1 MKLKSITIWND
12 LRICILALL
21 FLTFIAGTVAGEFN
35 ITFFTDTPADGESL
49 NQTYADINTSI
60 TNATSNSTAFID
72 WNNSV
77 IGWWRLN
84 NESVEDSTF
93 FRDWSS
99 WGNNASCST
108 CPVFSTS
115 GRFGNA
121 TSFNGINQY
130 VNTSTTIASFA
141 NGTMEAWIK
150 PANLTPST
158 NSYVMGGAS
167 SNGDDLNVTY
177 AIFVNNSGCP
187 TRSWGTVIANGTSG
201 RTVCSGQLYNS
212 SNFSIGV
219 WKHLAITYNG
229 SNVSFYADGVL
240 INVTAQPVG
249 GAGNVQPFS
258 IGRLGPVV
266 LNTYFNGSIDEVRIH
281 SRALS
286 AEEINASYNATINQ
300 LHNNFTG
307 LGYGNYNYTAY
318 AQNETGNIS
327 QATRTL
333 TLAAAG
339 AGAPNINS
347 SSPSSPV
354 TDTVGTSR
362 TFNITADQIVNVSWY
377 LNGTLLADNSSTNV
391 TAANYTNTSAV
402 SGIWNVTARVNN
414 SNGTA
419 QNVWT
424 WTVSAAGAQAPT
436 INSSSPSSPVT
447 DTVGASRTFNITAD
461 QTVNVSWYMN
471 GTLLG
476 NNSTNVMSANYTN
489 TSAVAGTWNVTARV
503 NNSNGTAQNVWTWTV
518 SAAGAGAPTINS
530 SSPSSPVT
538 NNSGES
544 VRFDINVDQIVNV
557 SWYLNGTLLSSNSS
571 TNVTTAN
578 YTNTSAVSGIWNVTA
593 IVNNSNGTDQNV
605 WTWTVRA
612 PNGTKLTA
620 DQLTQ
625 TVSAGVT
632 ATYTITLENNGSSTD
647 NYSISVLNPD
657 NAENASLNIS
667 SPRMIES
674 GAKLYFT
681 LNVSNTTAG
690 TFHVNVTA
698 NSTNE
703 VSKVGYVNTTTIV
716 TAVIAP
722 PVITIV
728 NPANNSVNTTG
739 YVNVTATLSDDGMA
753 QYLNWDGVNYSM
765 TPATAQTAGT
775 EFYRNMTG
783 LLSGDHTFRIFGNNS
798 GASNT
803 SETRVVTVNRTTET
817 SIADSINTTT
827 FIVNDTIEISAPSG
841 NVTVTIP
848 NGTNASVGGSAIT
861 NISMDSL
868 ALVNSTYVSA
878 LGNNTLIGENL
889 SAGPE
894 GARFSPDIQIRFNY
908 TDAQLTAAG
917 ITESQL
923 RIKFYN
929 TTSGTWVEQTPY
941 TLNTTGNFITANVSH
956 FSTFA
961 LAAEVTVAGAP
972 SITGFAPSASVTDT
986 VGASRTFNITVD
998 QTVNV
1003 SWYLNGTL
1011 LSNTSTSV
1019 TTANYTNASA
1029 SAGTWNVTARV
1040 NNSNGT
1046 DQNVWTWTVG
1056 AASGAPTISSSAPE
1070 SPVRDLIGAIRTFT
1084 ITVDQTVNVSWYLNG
1099 TSVQNN
1105 TSVSSGT
1112 MVNYTNSSALSGIWN
1127 VTAVAN
1133 NSNGTVSKQWTWSAS
1148 DTILTLNSGWNL
1160 VSVPFNLTNTRPFTG
1175 FTVLTYNASAAIPVS
1190 DPAVEPLK
1198 SYWVNNSGNETTVAL
1213 FKATADGSSGGSGAP
1228 TKSISLA
1235 NGWNMVGPTGNVS
1248 MNASEMFGSIG
1259 LNLWRVASYN
1269 STGDAYVIF
1278 TNSDTAVNKVSDLV
1292 TEPTAGYWAFVT
1304 RDSMYDGDGSIR

>member
-35 ITFFTDTPADGESL
+35 ITFISDTPADCESV
-49 NQTYADINTSI
+49 NRTYADINTSI

-77 IGWWRLN
+77 IGWWRFN
-84 NESVEDSTF
+84 NESVENSTF

-99 WGNNASCST
+99 WGNNASCSN
-108 CPVFSTS
+108 CPVSTN
-115 GRFGNA
+115 GTFGNA
-121 TSFNGINQY
+121 TRFDGSTDY

-158 NSYVMGGAS
+158 NSYVMGGSS
-167 SNGDDLNVTY
+167 SNGDDINVTY
-177 AIFVNNSGCP
+177 ALFVKNTVCP
-187 TRSWGTVIANGTSG
+187 TLSWGTVIGNGTSSQL
-201 RTVCSGQLYNS
+201 VCSGQLYNS

-240 INVTAQPVG
+240 INVTAQILN
-249 GAGNVQPFS
+249 ASGNVQPYS
-258 IGRLGPVV
+258 IGRLGAYPGA
-266 LNTYFNGSIDEVRIH
+266 YFNGTIDEVRIH
-281 SRALS
+281 NRALS

-333 TLAAAG
+333 TLAAAEETNG
-339 AGAPNINS
+339 TDLVNIS
-347 SSPSSPV
+347 ELSQ
-354 TDTVGTSR
+354 TVSES
-362 TFNITADQIVNVSWY
+362 VNATYIFS
-377 LNGTLLADNSSTNV
+377 LRNNGTLTDNYSISTSNPDTAENASLNITLLMIESGATEYFTLNVSNTTAGTFRVNV
-391 TAANYTNTSAV
+391 TA
-402 SGIWNVTARVNN
+402 
-414 SNGTA
+414 
-419 QNVWT
+419 
-424 WTVSAAGAQAPT
+424 
-436 INSSSPSSPVT
+436 
-447 DTVGASRTFNITAD
+447 
-461 QTVNVSWYMN
+461 
-471 GTLLG
+471 
-476 NNSTNVMSANYTN
+476 NSTND
-489 TSAVAGTWNVTARV
+489 
-503 NNSNGTAQNVWTWTV
+503 
-518 SAAGAGAPTINS
+518 PTKI
-530 SSPSSPVT
+530 
-538 NNSGES
+538 G
-544 VRFDINVDQIVNV
+544 
-557 SWYLNGTLLSSNSS
+557 YLN
-571 TNVTTAN
+571 TT
-578 YTNTSAVSGIWNVTA
+578 TT
-593 IVNNSNGTDQNV
+593 VNALG
-605 WTWTVRA
+605 
-612 PNGTKLTA
+612 NGTKLTNVTA
-620 DQLTQ
+620 LTL

-647 NYSISVLNPD
+647 NYSISVLNLD

-703 VSKVGYVNTTTIV
+703 VARVSYVNTTTIV
-716 TAVIAP
+716 TAVIVP

-739 YVNVTATLSDDGMA
+739 YVNVTATLSDDGIA

-765 TPATAQTAGT
+765 TPATEQDAGT
-775 EFYRNMTG
+775 VFYRNMPG

-803 SETRVVTVNRTTET
+803 SETGVVTVNRTTET

-868 ALVNSTYVSA
+868 AQVNSTYVSV

-941 TLNTTGNFITANVSH
+941 TINTTGNFITANVSH

-961 LAAEVTVAGAP
+961 LAAEVTEAGAP

-1011 LSNTSTSV
+1011 LSNTSTGV

-1046 DQNVWTWTVG
+1046 D
-1056 AASGAPTISSSAPE
+1056 
-1070 SPVRDLIGAIRTFT
+1070 
-1084 ITVDQTVNVSWYLNG
+1084 
-1099 TSVQNN
+1099 
-1105 TSVSSGT
+1105 
-1112 MVNYTNSSALSGIWN
+1112 
-1127 VTAVAN
+1127 
-1133 NSNGTVSKQWTWSAS
+1133 SKQWTWSAS

-1160 VSVPFNLTNTRPFTG
+1160 VSVPFSLSNTRPFTG

-1190 DPAVEPLK
+1190 DPAIEPLK

-1248 MNASEMFGSIG
+1248 MNASLMFGSMG
-1259 LNLWRVASYN
+1259 LNLWRVASYL
-1269 STGDAYVIF
+1269 SLIDAYVIF

-1292 TEPTAGYWAFVT
+1292 TEPTVGYWAFVT
-1304 RDSMYDGDGSIR
+1304 RDSMY

>member
-35 ITFFTDTPADGESL
+35 ITFISDTPADGESV
-49 NQTYADINTSI
+49 NRTYADINTSI

-77 IGWWRLN
+77 IGWWRFN
-84 NESVEDSTF
+84 NESVENSTF

-99 WGNNASCST
+99 WGNNASCSN
-108 CPVFSTS
+108 CPVSTN
-115 GRFGNA
+115 GTFGNA
-121 TSFNGINQY
+121 TRFDGSTDY

-158 NSYVMGGAS
+158 NSYVMGGSS
-167 SNGDDLNVTY
+167 SNGDDINVTY
-177 AIFVNNSGCP
+177 ALFVKNTVCP
-187 TRSWGTVIANGTSG
+187 TLSWGTVIGNGTSSQL
-201 RTVCSGQLYNS
+201 VCSGQLYNS

-240 INVTAQPVG
+240 INVTAQILN
-249 GAGNVQPFS
+249 ASGNVQPYS
-258 IGRLGPVV
+258 IGRLGAYPGA
-266 LNTYFNGSIDEVRIH
+266 YFNGTIDEVRIH
-281 SRALS
+281 NRALS

-333 TLAAAG
+333 TLAAAEETNG
-339 AGAPNINS
+339 TDLVNIS
-347 SSPSSPV
+347 ELSQ
-354 TDTVGTSR
+354 TVSES
-362 TFNITADQIVNVSWY
+362 VNATYIFS
-377 LNGTLLADNSSTNV
+377 LRNNGTLTDNYSISTSNPDTAENASLNITLLMIESGATEYFTLNVSNTTAGTFRVNV
-391 TAANYTNTSAV
+391 TANSTNDPTKIGYLNTTTTVEAAAGPSNGTVLVNISELSQTVSESVNATYIFSLRNNGTLTDTYSISTSNPDTAENASLNSTLLMIESGATEYFTLNV
-402 SGIWNVTARVNN
+402 SNTTAGTFRVNVTA
-414 SNGTA
+414 
-419 QNVWT
+419 
-424 WTVSAAGAQAPT
+424 
-436 INSSSPSSPVT
+436 
-447 DTVGASRTFNITAD
+447 
-461 QTVNVSWYMN
+461 
-471 GTLLG
+471 
-476 NNSTNVMSANYTN
+476 NSTND
-489 TSAVAGTWNVTARV
+489 
-503 NNSNGTAQNVWTWTV
+503 
-518 SAAGAGAPTINS
+518 PTKI
-530 SSPSSPVT
+530 
-538 NNSGES
+538 G
-544 VRFDINVDQIVNV
+544 
-557 SWYLNGTLLSSNSS
+557 YLN
-571 TNVTTAN
+571 TT
-578 YTNTSAVSGIWNVTA
+578 TT
-593 IVNNSNGTDQNV
+593 VNALG
-605 WTWTVRA
+605 
-612 PNGTKLTA
+612 NGTKLTNVTA
-620 DQLTQ
+620 LTL

-647 NYSISVLNPD
+647 NYSISVLNLD

-703 VSKVGYVNTTTIV
+703 VARVSYVNTTTIV
-716 TAVIAP
+716 TAVIVP

-739 YVNVTATLSDDGMA
+739 YVNVTATLSDDGIA

-765 TPATAQTAGT
+765 TPATEQDAGT
-775 EFYRNMTG
+775 VFYRNMPG

-868 ALVNSTYVSA
+868 AQVNSTYVSA

-908 TDAQLTAAG
+908 TAAQLTAAG

-961 LAAEVTVAGAP
+961 LAAEVTEAGAP

-1011 LSNTSTSV
+1011 LSNTSTGV

-1160 VSVPFNLTNTRPFTG
+1160 VSVPFSLSNTRPFTG

-1190 DPAVEPLK
+1190 DPAIEPLK

-1248 MNASEMFGSIG
+1248 MNASLMFGSMG

-1292 TEPTAGYWAFVT
+1292 TEPTVGYWAFVT

>member
-35 ITFFTDTPADGESL
+35 ITFISDTPADGESV
-49 NQTYADINTSI
+49 NRTYADINTSI

-77 IGWWRLN
+77 IGWWRFN
-84 NESVEDSTF
+84 NESVENSTF

-99 WGNNASCST
+99 WGNNASCSN
-108 CPVFSTS
+108 CPVSTN
-115 GRFGNA
+115 GTFGNA
-121 TSFNGINQY
+121 TRFDGSTDY

-158 NSYVMGGAS
+158 NSYVMGGSS
-167 SNGDDLNVTY
+167 SNGDDINVTY
-177 AIFVNNSGCP
+177 ALFVKNTVCP
-187 TRSWGTVIANGTSG
+187 TLSWGTVIGNGTSSQL
-201 RTVCSGQLYNS
+201 VCSGQLYNS

-240 INVTAQPVG
+240 INVTAQILN
-249 GAGNVQPFS
+249 ASGNVQPYS
-258 IGRLGPVV
+258 IGRLGAYPGA
-266 LNTYFNGSIDEVRIH
+266 YFNGTIDEVRIH
-281 SRALS
+281 NRALS

-333 TLAAAG
+333 TLAAAEETNG
-339 AGAPNINS
+339 TDLVNIS
-347 SSPSSPV
+347 ELSQ
-354 TDTVGTSR
+354 TVSES
-362 TFNITADQIVNVSWY
+362 VNATYIFS
-377 LNGTLLADNSSTNV
+377 LRNNGTLTDNYSISTSNPDTAENASLNITLLMIESGATEYFTLNVSNTTAGTLRVNV
-391 TAANYTNTSAV
+391 TANSTKDPTKIGYLNT
-402 SGIWNVTARVNN
+402 T
-414 SNGTA
+414 T
-419 QNVWT
+419 
-424 WTVSAAGAQAPT
+424 
-436 INSSSPSSPVT
+436 
-447 DTVGASRTFNITAD
+447 
-461 QTVNVSWYMN
+461 TVNA
-471 GTLLG
+471 LG
-476 NNSTNVMSANYTN
+476 
-489 TSAVAGTWNVTARV
+489 
-503 NNSNGTAQNVWTWTV
+503 
-518 SAAGAGAPTINS
+518 
-530 SSPSSPVT
+530 
-538 NNSGES
+538 
-544 VRFDINVDQIVNV
+544 
-557 SWYLNGTLLSSNSS
+557 
-571 TNVTTAN
+571 
-578 YTNTSAVSGIWNVTA
+578 
-593 IVNNSNGTDQNV
+593 
-605 WTWTVRA
+605 
-612 PNGTKLTA
+612 NGTKLTNVTA
-620 DQLTQ
+620 LTL

-647 NYSISVLNPD
+647 NYSISVLNLD

-703 VSKVGYVNTTTIV
+703 VARVSYVNTTTIV
-716 TAVIAP
+716 TAVIVP

-739 YVNVTATLSDDGMA
+739 YVNVTATLSDDGIA

-765 TPATAQTAGT
+765 TPATEQDAGT
-775 EFYRNMTG
+775 VFYRNMPG

-868 ALVNSTYVSA
+868 AQVNSTYVSA

-908 TDAQLTAAG
+908 TAAQLTAAG

-961 LAAEVTVAGAP
+961 LAAEVTEAGAP

-1011 LSNTSTSV
+1011 LSNTSTGV

-1070 SPVRDLIGAIRTFT
+1070 SPVRDLIGAIRPFT

-1160 VSVPFNLTNTRPFTG
+1160 VSVPFSLSNTRPFTG
-1175 FTVLTYNASAAIPVS
+1175 FTILTYNASAAIPVS
-1190 DPAVEPLK
+1190 DPAIEPLK

-1248 MNASEMFGSIG
+1248 MNASLMFGSMG

-1292 TEPTAGYWAFVT
+1292 TEPTVGYWAFVT

>member
-35 ITFFTDTPADGESL
+35 ITFISDTPADGESV
-49 NQTYADINTSI
+49 NRTYADINTSI

-77 IGWWRLN
+77 IGWWRFN
-84 NESVEDSTF
+84 NESVENSTF

-99 WGNNASCST
+99 WGNNASCSN
-108 CPVFSTS
+108 CPVSTN
-115 GRFGNA
+115 GTFGNA
-121 TSFNGINQY
+121 TRFDGSTDY

-150 PANLTPST
+150 PANLTPNT
-158 NSYVMGGAS
+158 NSYVMGGSS
-167 SNGDDLNVTY
+167 SNGDDINVTY
-177 AIFVNNSGCP
+177 ALFVKNTVCP
-187 TRSWGTVIANGTSG
+187 TLSWGTVIGNGTSSQL
-201 RTVCSGQLYNS
+201 VCSGQLYNS

-240 INVTAQPVG
+240 INVTAQILN
-249 GAGNVQPFS
+249 ASGNVQPYS
-258 IGRLGPVV
+258 IGRLGAYPGA
-266 LNTYFNGSIDEVRIH
+266 YFNGTIDEVRIH
-281 SRALS
+281 NRALS

-333 TLAAAG
+333 TLAAAEETNG
-339 AGAPNINS
+339 TDLVNIS
-347 SSPSSPV
+347 ELSQ
-354 TDTVGTSR
+354 TVSES
-362 TFNITADQIVNVSWY
+362 VNATYIFS
-377 LNGTLLADNSSTNV
+377 LRNNGTLTDNYSISTSNPDTAENASLNITLLMIESGATEYFTLNVSNTTAGTFRVNV
-391 TAANYTNTSAV
+391 TANSTNDPTKIGYLNTTTTVEAAAGPSNGTVLVNISELSQTVSESVNATYIFSLRNNGTLTDNYSISTSNPDTAENASLNITLLMIESGATEYFTLNVSNTTAGTFRV
-402 SGIWNVTARVNN
+402 NVTA
-414 SNGTA
+414 
-419 QNVWT
+419 
-424 WTVSAAGAQAPT
+424 
-436 INSSSPSSPVT
+436 
-447 DTVGASRTFNITAD
+447 
-461 QTVNVSWYMN
+461 
-471 GTLLG
+471 
-476 NNSTNVMSANYTN
+476 NSTND
-489 TSAVAGTWNVTARV
+489 
-503 NNSNGTAQNVWTWTV
+503 
-518 SAAGAGAPTINS
+518 PTKI
-530 SSPSSPVT
+530 
-538 NNSGES
+538 G
-544 VRFDINVDQIVNV
+544 
-557 SWYLNGTLLSSNSS
+557 YLN
-571 TNVTTAN
+571 TT
-578 YTNTSAVSGIWNVTA
+578 TT
-593 IVNNSNGTDQNV
+593 VNALG
-605 WTWTVRA
+605 
-612 PNGTKLTA
+612 NGTKLTNVTA
-620 DQLTQ
+620 LTL

-647 NYSISVLNPD
+647 NYSISVLNLD

-703 VSKVGYVNTTTIV
+703 VARVSYVNTTTIV
-716 TAVIAP
+716 TAVIVP

-739 YVNVTATLSDDGMA
+739 YVNVTATLSDDGIA

-765 TPATAQTAGT
+765 TPATEQDAGT
-775 EFYRNMTG
+775 VFYRNMPG

-868 ALVNSTYVSA
+868 AQVNSTYVSA

-941 TLNTTGNFITANVSH
+941 TLNTTGNSITANVSH

-961 LAAEVTVAGAP
+961 LAAEVTEAGAP

-1011 LSNTSTSV
+1011 LSNTSTGV

-1029 SAGTWNVTARV
+1029 SAGTWNVTA
-1040 NNSNGT
+1040 
-1046 DQNVWTWTVG
+1046 
-1056 AASGAPTISSSAPE
+1056 
-1070 SPVRDLIGAIRTFT
+1070 L
-1084 ITVDQTVNVSWYLNG
+1084 
-1099 TSVQNN
+1099 
-1105 TSVSSGT
+1105 
-1112 MVNYTNSSALSGIWN
+1112 
-1127 VTAVAN
+1127 AN

-1160 VSVPFNLTNTRPFTG
+1160 VSVPFSLSNTRPFTG

-1190 DPAVEPLK
+1190 DPAIEPLK

-1248 MNASEMFGSIG
+1248 MNASLMFGSMG
-1259 LNLWRVASYN
+1259 LNLWRVASYL
-1269 STGDAYVIF
+1269 SLI
-1278 TNSDTAVNKVSDLV
+1278 
-1292 TEPTAGYWAFVT
+1292 
-1304 RDSMYDGDGSIR
+1304 